1 LPHRQG
7 IVHRDLKPANILL
20 TEEGHVKVT
29 DFGLARQ
36 ISRDTGRLKDIS
48 STFTQEGALS
58 GTLVYMSPEQL
69 RGEPADPR
77 SDIFSFGV
85 MLFEMLTGVHPFL
98 RRSSIE
104 TANAILNESP
114 PPLARYSPEA
124 SPLIEHTVRRMLAK
138 DPELRYQSVH
148 EVRTD
153 LADWEEISVPRAEE
167 GAPRS
172 H

>member
-85 MLFEMLTGVHPFL
+85 MLFEMLTGVHPL
-98 RRSSIE
+98 SVSKSVKISI
-104 TANAILNESP
+104 
-114 PPLARYSPEA
+114 
-124 SPLIEHTVRRMLAK
+124 
-138 DPELRYQSVH
+138 QQ
-148 EVRTD
+148 
-153 LADWEEISVPRAEE
+153 
-167 GAPRS
+167 
-172 H
+172 

>member
-58 GTLVYMSPEQL
+58 GTLAYMSPEQL

-85 MLFEMLTGVHPFL
+85 MLFEMLTGVHPL
-98 RRSSIE
+98 SVSKSVKISI
-104 TANAILNESP
+104 
-114 PPLARYSPEA
+114 
-124 SPLIEHTVRRMLAK
+124 
-138 DPELRYQSVH
+138 QQ
-148 EVRTD
+148 
-153 LADWEEISVPRAEE
+153 
-167 GAPRS
+167 
-172 H
+172 